1 MQCRQMIRSWRNKN
15 HVLII
20 FMIDFLPC
28 LKVVH
33 PPHIDVFTCWVFHSP
48 EISSLWSATGVT
60 TLNMSTSSVKSSLSS
75 SGPDFRPVHC
85 DIVRRTL
92 VSTFLEGSSLPL
104 NAPLH
109 NLDLDFSISCEE
121 FYCKEKKSVDY
132 RKSREDLM
140 FQLDLWYYC

>member
-1 MQCRQMIRSWRNKN
+1 M
-15 HVLII
+15 
-20 FMIDFLPC
+20 
-28 LKVVH
+28 
-33 PPHIDVFTCWVFHSP
+33 FTCWVFHSP

-60 TLNMSTSSVKSSLSS
+60 TLNMSTSSMMSSLSS

-109 NLDLDFSISCEE
+109 NLELDFSIAHENIY
-121 FYCKEKKSVDY
+121 FKEKKSIDY
-132 RKSREDLM
+132 RRSREDLM
-140 FQLDLWYYC
+140 FQLDL